1 MNLGVLTSI
10 NKDVKENIRKVA
22 EMGFSH
28 CQLKCWNSA
37 FLTPDYAEA
46 VKSACEEYG
55 VTVTAF
61 WCGWDG
67 GFSYW
72 NFYEGPLSL
81 GLIPREYRAER
92 TRMLLKGS
100 DFAKLIGVT
109 DVVTH
114 VGFLPENPLSTEYDE
129 ICTLLR
135 FICTKLKAKEQY
147 FLFETGQETPITLL
161 RTIETIGT
169 GNCGINL
176 DPANLLLYGKANPV
190 DAVGIFGK
198 YVRGVHAKDG
208 KYPTDGR
215 HLGKEYPIG
224 EGLVNF
230 PRLIPALKEAG
241 FDGSLTIEREIS
253 GDQQIKD
260 IAAAKEYLE
269 KLI

>member
-1 MNLGVLTSI
+1 MNLGVLTSL

-37 FLTPDYAEA
+37 FLTAEYAES
-46 VKSACEEYG
+46 VNSACKEYG

-67 GFSYW
+67 GYSYW
-72 NFYEGPLSL
+72 NFYEGPLTL
-81 GLIPREYRAER
+81 GLVPREYRAER

-161 RTIETIGT
+161 RTIETVGT

-198 YVRGVHAKDG
+198 YVRGVHSTAMTNS
-208 KYPTDGR
+208 YQT
-215 HLGKEYPIG
+215 
-224 EGLVNF
+224 
-230 PRLIPALKEAG
+230 
-241 FDGSLTIEREIS
+241 
-253 GDQQIKD
+253 
-260 IAAAKEYLE
+260 YLSD
-269 KLI
+269 

>member
-1 MNLGVLTSI
+1 MNLGVLTSL

-37 FLTPDYAEA
+37 FLTPDYAEE

-55 VTVTAF
+55 VTVT
-61 WCGWDG
+61 
-67 GFSYW
+67 
-72 NFYEGPLSL
+72 
-81 GLIPREYRAER
+81 EYRAER